1 MLQTLCIRTFSTSVG
16 VLPKMPAVAAE
27 QFRVRCPQ
35 GASMPDDHQLHLT
48 LVDVDQDCGAPV
60 RVHEEDDGEE
70 RHLKLRA
77 GPDEG
82 TTDGLHQTVP
92 AELEV
97 QNVVV
102 LIGLWTKKTTQSQIK
117 IQYRENSLPNQNI

>member
-1 MLQTLCIRTFSTSVG
+1 
-16 VLPKMPAVAAE
+16 MPAVAAE

-35 GASMPDDHQLHLT
+35 GASVPDDHQLHLT
-48 LVDVDQDCGAPV
+48 LVDVDHDRGAPV
-60 RVHEEDDGEE
+60 RVHEEDDGED

-77 GPDEG
+77 GPNEG
-82 TTDGLHQTVP
+82 TTHGLDQTVP

-102 LIGLWTKKTTQSQIK
+102 LVGLWTKEKTQSQQEAK
-117 IQYRENSLPNQNI
+117 QQ